1 MRAEGRPNPL
11 FATVVVALLW
21 TSGWAVAQSP
31 SEVAGR
37 ILDAQGQPLQGI
49 EVKLHQTGGKESQK
63 QASGADGAFRF
74 EKLGFGTYSV
84 TAAPEGY
91 APAACPG
98 FRLLPGTTKQFEIRL
113 APAEGDQ
120 TSSCADAAPASP
132 GS

>member
-1 MRAEGRPNPL
+1 MRAEARLNRL
-11 FATVVVALLW
+11 FATVVAALLW
-21 TSGWAVAQSP
+21 TSGSAIAQSQ
-31 SEVAGR
+31 SDVTGHV
-37 ILDAQGQPLQGI
+37 LDAQGQPLQGI
-49 EVKLHQTGGKESQK
+49 EIKLHQIGGKEGQK

>member
-1 MRAEGRPNPL
+1 MRAEVRLNLL
-11 FATVVVALLW
+11 FATVVAALLW
-21 TSGWAVAQSP
+21 TSGSAVAQSP
-31 SEVAGR
+31 SEVTGR
-37 ILDAQGQPLQGI
+37 VLDAQGQPLQGI
-49 EVKLHQTGGKESQK
+49 EVKLHQTGGKTGQK
-63 QASGADGAFRF
+63 QASGTNGVFRF

-91 APAACPG
+91 TPAACPG

-120 TSSCADAAPASP
+120 TSSCAEAPASP